1 MANSHVFNSSE
12 DTSIPIRIWAIW
24 LCGALFYFYQFIL
37 RLSMSVMTDHLM
49 SAFTVQACA
58 LGIVTSIYYWA
69 YSSMQVP
76 VGMMIDRFGPRRL
89 VTGAVIVC
97 VLGTGLFAMSSTIF
111 VAGCGRF
118 LMGIGSAF
126 AYVGTLKIATLWFPR
141 DYVGRVVGFTMVFG
155 TLGGVCGG
163 APLAY
168 VMDHMNWRQAMGLIA
183 LWGLAL
189 AAIVWIVVRDRP
201 RQLGYSEEKNV
212 SYVSHHFWDGFFYV
226 MRSKQIWLIGLYA
239 CLMYIPLSAFAE
251 LWGVPFMT
259 EAYHVDR
266 KLASS
271 LTSMI
276 LVGVAVGSPITAY
289 LSDKMQ
295 QRKPFMVVSAL
306 GSIIIYAVIFYIT
319 NIPMSLMYV
328 LMFLG
333 GMFFTGQ
340 VLSFVMACEGMPISS
355 SGVALGFINM
365 IVMLNGVVMPPL
377 IGWLLEYSWEQSGS
391 VIANGLPVYSVNDF
405 RIALLPISI
414 GLILALII
422 TKFIKETYSTVP
434 NND

>member
-1 MANSHVFNSSE
+1 MVNSST

-37 RLSMSVMTDHLM
+37 RLSVSVMTDHLM
-49 SAFTVQACA
+49 SAFAVQACA

-89 VTGAVIVC
+89 VTGAILVC
-97 VLGTGLFAMSSTIF
+97 VLGTGLFATSTTIF
-111 VAGCGRF
+111 MAGCGRF

-141 DYVGRVVGFTMVFG
+141 DHVGRAIGLTMVFG

-168 VMDHMNWRQAMGLIA
+168 VMDYMDWRQAMGLMA
-183 LWGLAL
+183 LLGIAL
-189 AAIVWIVVRDRP
+189 AAVVWIVVRDRP
-201 RQLGYSEEKNV
+201 RQLGYIEEKNV
-212 SYVSHHFWDGFFYV
+212 NYVSHHFWDGFFSV
-226 MRSKQIWLIGLYA
+226 LRSKQIWLIGTYA
-239 CLMYIPLSAFAE
+239 CLMYIPLSAFAD

-276 LVGVAVGSPITAY
+276 LVGVAIGSPITAY
-289 LSDKMQ
+289 LSDRRQ
-295 QRKPFMVVSAL
+295 QRKPFMIASAL
-306 GSIIIYAVIFYIT
+306 GSVIIYSIIFYVT
-319 NIPMSLMYV
+319 SIPMPLMYG

-333 GMFFTGQ
+333 GVFFTGQ

-365 IVMLNGVVMPPL
+365 IVMLSGVILPPL

-391 VIANGLPVYSVNDF
+391 VIINTLPVYSVSNF
-405 RIALLPISI
+405 RMALLPII
-414 GLILALII
+414 VGLIMALFI
-422 TKFIKETYSTVP
+422 TKFIKEAYSTKSDV
-434 NND
+434 N